1 MNTKICGTCKIS
13 YLASNDWFSK
23 DSSKKDGLKTIC
35 KSCEKI
41 KNHKRYLNNLEEH
54 KAKNKM
60 YYESHKEEIHKQT
73 KQYRQN
79 NADRIK
85 EQKKKAYPGYMQRHG
100 EEVRAKLN
108 AYKQSHKEIVSESAR
123 RYYQNNKEKCVAARR
138 KWNKEHREICIF
150 GTQQYRSQRKNLE
163 CTLTIDQW
171 ERIKTHFDNQ
181 CAYCGREQS
190 LVREHFVPTKSGGG
204 FTQDNILPA
213 CASCNSSK
221 GDKNFFEWYPKY
233 RHYSKQRED
242 KIKEYLSNS
251 RE

>member
-1 MNTKICGTCKIS
+1 MNAKMCSSCKVVYDVPEECFTK
-13 YLASNDWFSK
+13 DR
-23 DSSKKDGLKTIC
+23 SKKDGLRTTCKT
-35 KSCEKI
+35 CEKQRHMEYHELHR
-41 KNHKRYLNNLEEH
+41 KEHNQKHKE
-54 KAKNKM
+54 

-108 AYKQSHKEIVSESAR
+108 AYKRSHKEIISESGR

-138 KWNKEHREICIF
+138 KWNKEHREILIF

-171 ERIKTHFDNQ
+171 ERIKAHFDNQ

-190 LVREHFVPTKSGGG
+190 LVREHFIPTKSGGG

-233 RHYSKQRED
+233 RHYSKQREE
-242 KIKEYLSNS
+242 KIKNYLLTH
-251 RE
+251 